1 MALELLKSNLFRSEN
16 FNIFYDLEPEKFPD
30 KPLRSPTWPEKNP
43 IYEKK
48 IPIYEE
54 KIFISEVEKPDF
66 EQNKRRETP
75 CFGLSPLR

>member
-1 MALELLKSNLFRSEN
+1 MTTWAVPRNVKIQFLRPKN

-43 IYEKK
+43 IYE
-48 IPIYEE
+48 E

-66 EQNKRRETP
+66 EQNKRRATP
-75 CFGLSPLR
+75 GLGLSPLR